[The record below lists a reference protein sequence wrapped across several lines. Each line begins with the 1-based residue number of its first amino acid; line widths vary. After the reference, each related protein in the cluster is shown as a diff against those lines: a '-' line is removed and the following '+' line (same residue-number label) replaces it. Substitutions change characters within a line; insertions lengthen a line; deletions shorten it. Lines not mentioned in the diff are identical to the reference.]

1 MAKLTLNDITTG
13 YGSETRYNANNDL
26 IEAALE
32 NTLSRDGTSPN
43 TMGASLDMNSN
54 SIINLPAPTGAGHA
68 ANKAY
73 VDANSTGIDLSTLQ
87 TMLGSDLEH
96 DDKYLVEDDGDF
108 KAILHREAGMP
119 IVTQATASRTL
130 TSNDMNRTIRCTSG
144 SATSIVLNSGVGV
157 VGAFVLIVQ
166 SGGGQVTVS
175 GTATINSAKGLKTRA
190 QHSVVGLL
198 CLAANTWV
206 LYGDS
211 AA

>member
-13 YGSETRYNANNDL
+13 YGSETLYNANNDL

-54 SIINLPAPTGAGHA
+54 SIINLPTPTGAGHA

-119 IVTQATASRTL
+119 IVTQATTSRTL

-144 SATSIVLNSGVGV
+144 SATSIVLNSGIGV
-157 VGAFVLIVQ
+157 VGAFLLIVQ
-166 SGGGQVTVS
+166 SGTGQVTVS
-175 GTATINSAKGLKTRA
+175 GTATINTAKGLKTRA

-198 CLAANTWV
+198 CLAADTWV

>member
-13 YGSETRYNANNDL
+13 YGSETLYNANNDL

-43 TMGASLDMNSN
+43 SMGASLDMNSN
-54 SIINLPAPTGAGHA
+54 SIINLPTPTGAGHA

-87 TMLGSDLEH
+87 TMLGSALEH

-108 KAILHREAGMP
+108 KAILHREAGIP
-119 IVTQATASRTL
+119 IVTEATTSRTL

>member
-13 YGSETRYNANNDL
+13 YGSETLYNANNDL
-26 IEAALE
+26 IEAAFD

-54 SIINLPAPTGAGHA
+54 SIINLPTPTGAGHA

-73 VDANSTGIDLSTLQ
+73 VDANSTGIELSTLQ

-119 IVTQATASRTL
+119 IVTEATTSRTL

-157 VGAFVLIVQ
+157 VGAFLLIVQ

-175 GTATINSAKGLKTRA
+175 GTATINAAKGLKTRV

-198 CLAANTWV
+198 CLAADTWV

>member
-54 SIINLPAPTGAGHA
+54 SIINLPSPTGAGHA

-119 IVTQATASRTL
+119 IVTEATASRTL

-144 SATSIVLNSGVGV
+144 SATSIVLNSSIGV
-157 VGAFVLIVQ
+157 VGSFLLIVQ
-166 SGGGQVTVS
+166 SGAGQVTVS
-175 GTATINSAKGLKTRA
+175 GTATINAAKGLKTRA

>member
-54 SIINLPAPTGAGHA
+54 SIINLPSPTGAGHA

-119 IVTQATASRTL
+119 IVTQATTSRTI
-130 TSNDMNRTIRCTSG
+130 TSSDMNRTIRCTSG

-157 VGAFVLIVQ
+157 VGAFLLIVQ

-175 GTATINSAKGLKTRA
+175 GTATINAAKGLKTRA